1 MNSEALIR
9 SIDLPVSE
17 DNQLEA
23 ANQEARPLRESV
35 EAALKSYFDK
45 LDGQEAVDVYNM
57 VLAEVEVPLLET
69 VMRYTR
75 DNQTRASTVLG
86 LNRGTLRKKLKQYG
100 ML

>member
-35 EAALKSYFDK
+35 AHDGFQQRDFNLSQYHVVHINGFLAVELIEVTLQGSFNGLTQRAGFLIGSFQLGFLRHGYFD
-45 LDGQEAVDVYNM
+45 
-57 VLAEVEVPLLET
+57 
-69 VMRYTR
+69 
-75 DNQTRASTVLG
+75 
-86 LNRGTLRKKLKQYG
+86 
-100 ML
+100 

>member
-9 SIDLPVSE
+9 SIEVPVSE
-17 DNQLEA
+17 ETQLEA

-57 VLAEVEVPLLET
+57 VLARLKSLCWKPSCVIPATIRPVP
-69 VMRYTR
+69 
-75 DNQTRASTVLG
+75 QPCSA
-86 LNRGTLRKKLKQYG
+86 
-100 ML
+100 